1 MAGDLFSQI
10 EKLITEHG
18 SAAILKEHVAL
29 LRARMEL
36 MEKDGAVA
44 KEKIRSLEAEN
55 NRLSALAKKANAAE
69 FKSYRGLLWKPEGSG
84 YEPSPY
90 CPRCKMPLGQWPPG
104 AEQTWACTDKCGLVV
119 DWFPAPT
126 S

>member
-1 MAGDLFSQI
+1 MAADLFVRL

-29 LRARMEL
+29 LRAKMEL
-36 MEKDGAVA
+36 MEKDAA
-44 KEKIRSLEAEN
+44 SAAEKIMRLETDN
-55 NRLSALAKKANAAE
+55 KRLSALAKQADTAE
-69 FKSYRGLLWKPEGSG
+69 FRSYRGLLWKPEGRG

-119 DWFPAPT
+119 DWFPAPAA
-126 S
+126 